1 MIPNEELHDAI
12 EELRLTDA
20 PVGTSIYTVLMRL
33 GIEPVVA
40 SEAMADI
47 RNLMELQGERI
58 IQVSLVRKMLYETA
72 QMTLDKRQNKVWN
85 ELADA
90 IGFDKVG

>member
-1 MIPNEELHDAI
+1 
-12 EELRLTDA
+12 
-20 PVGTSIYTVLMRL
+20 MRL